1 MASAQVELLA
11 ILLQLLSICIL
22 CVIEPCWEVHG
33 WFFRAKKIVQG
44 NSRKS
49 AWRFGHG
56 SDVGCRNILQRSTN
70 ILKSFST
77 GLRPQYTQH
86 LKTFQRS
93 SIFRPGYGHITFG
106 SSGKALL
113 PQDSRATVQLEE
125 APHPVAMATGCS
137 AVHDQI
143 HSL

>member
-1 MASAQVELLA
+1 MLGSTRLV
-11 ILLQLLSICIL
+11 LQSKENCAGQQPQE
-22 CVIEPCWEVHG
+22 C
-33 WFFRAKKIVQG
+33 RATAARVQG

-49 AWRFGHG
+49 ARRFGHG

-77 GLRPQYTQH
+77 GLRPQDTQH

-93 SIFRPGYGHITFG
+93 SRFRPGYGHITFG

-137 AVHDQI
+137 AVHGQI